1 MTRPKARWFERDR
14 FTLDEEGAS
23 YTLNGGSYSINGGFW
38 KYTRHSASGSDAD
51 TDSHANTTVRSHY
64 QIQFNEKNRAGFVLG
79 IEASAA

>member
-1 MTRPKARWFERDR
+1 MTRPKARWFERYR

-51 TDSHANTTVRSHY
+51 IHANTAVRSRY
-64 QIQFNEKNRAGFVLG
+64 QIHFTKNRAGFVLG